1 MVFMKIGLPKALLYH
16 YYAPLWKAFFDEL
29 KVHYIESEDTTSKTV
44 LLGKEKSIDEACLA
58 LKIYLGHI
66 EELKDK
72 CDYILVPRIYSL
84 KKTEQVC
91 NNFNCLY
98 DLVRNTFKD
107 IKILNYNIDVKH
119 HQSEKSAF
127 LKIGK
132 DLGFSVMETARAYNL
147 AKEIETT
154 YYLNEVKKA
163 KKTLA
168 STKTKILLIGHPYI
182 LKDNLIGKS
191 IINYLEKNNIA
202 LIYSYQIKKDL
213 IEYNANKISPRIHF
227 TMNKRD
233 LAAFN
238 YFHDKV
244 DGTIIL
250 TAFPCG
256 PDSLSNEMIL
266 RKRKKHPLLLLT
278 FEDLTN
284 NTAVITRLESF
295 LDMLKGGIHL

>member
-1 MVFMKIGLPKALLYH
+1 MKIGLPKALLYH
-16 YYAPLWKAFFDEL
+16 YYSHLWKAFFDEL
-29 KVHYIESEDTTSKTV
+29 KISYIESNDTTTKT
-44 LLGKEKSIDEACLA
+44 LILGKEKSIDESCLA

-91 NNFNCLY
+91 TNFNCLY

>member
-58 LKIYLGHI
+58 LKIYLGHV

-91 NNFNCLY
+91 TNFNCLY

-119 HQSEKSAF
+119 HKSEKSAF

-132 DLGFSVMETARAYNL
+132 DLGFSVMEAARAYNL
-147 AKEIETT
+147 AKEIEDA

-163 KKTLA
+163 KKVLA
-168 STKTKILLIGHPYI
+168 SEKTKILLVGHPYI

-202 LIYSYQIKKDL
+202 LIYSYQIKEDL

-266 RKRKKHPLLLLT
+266 RKRGKHPLLLLT

>member
-1 MVFMKIGLPKALLYH
+1 MKIGLPKALLYY
-16 YYAPLWKAFFDEL
+16 YYAPLWKAFFNEL
-29 KVHYIESEDTTSKTV
+29 GVNYIESNDTTSKT
-44 LLGKEKSIDEACLA
+44 LILGKEKSIDESCLA

-84 KKTEQVC
+84 VKTEQVC
-91 NNFNCLY
+91 TNFNCLY
-98 DLVRNTFKD
+98 DLVRNTFPK

-119 HQSEKSAF
+119 HKTEKNAF

-132 DLGFSVMETARAYNL
+132 ELGFSIIESNNAYNK
-147 AKEIETT
+147 AKSIEKT
-154 YYLNEVKKA
+154 YYENEEKKA
-163 KKTLA
+163 KEALR
-168 STKTKILLIGHPYI
+168 SNKTKILLLGHPYI
-182 LKDNLIGKS
+182 LNDNLIGKN

-202 LIYSYQIKKDL
+202 IVYSYQIPKDL
-213 IEYNANKISPRIHF
+213 IEFNVNKISTKIHF
-227 TMNKRD
+227 TMNKKL

-238 YFHDKV
+238 YFKDKV

-256 PDSLSNEMIL
+256 PDSLSNEMII
-266 RKRKKHPLLLLT
+266 RKRKKHPTISLT

>member
-1 MVFMKIGLPKALLYH
+1 MKIGLPKALLYH

-29 KVHYIESEDTTSKTV
+29 GVDYIVSSDTTIKTLIV
-44 LLGKEKSIDEACLA
+44 GKEKSIDEACLA

-66 EELKDK
+66 EELKEK
-72 CDYILVPRIYSL
+72 CDYILVPRIFSL
-84 KKTEQVC
+84 VKSEQVC
-91 NNFNCLY
+91 TNFNALY

-119 HQSEKSAF
+119 HKYEKSAF

-132 DLGFSVMETARAYNL
+132 DLGFSILESARAYNK
-147 AKEIETT
+147 AKEIENN
-154 YYLNEVKKA
+154 YYKNEEKNA
-163 KKTLA
+163 KDILKTN
-168 STKTKILLIGHPYI
+168 KTKILLLGHPYI

-191 IINYLEKNNIA
+191 IVNYLLNNNISVV
-202 LIYSYQIKKDL
+202 YSYQVPREL
-213 IEYNANKISPRIHF
+213 IDFNCNKISTKIHF
-227 TMNKRD
+227 TMNKEQI
-233 LAAFN
+233 AAFN
-238 YFHDKV
+238 YFKDKV

-256 PDSLSNEMIL
+256 PDSLSNEMII
-266 RKRKKHPLLLLT
+266 RKRKKHPTLLLT

>member
-1 MVFMKIGLPKALLYH
+1 MKIGLPKALLYH

-29 KVHYIESEDTTSKTV
+29 GVDYIVSSDTTIKTLIV
-44 LLGKEKSIDEACLA
+44 GKEKSIDEACLA

-66 EELKDK
+66 EELKEK
-72 CDYILVPRIYSL
+72 CDYILVPRIFSL
-84 KKTEQVC
+84 VKSEQVC
-91 NNFNCLY
+91 TNFNALY

-119 HQSEKSAF
+119 HKYEKSAF
-127 LKIGK
+127 LKMGK
-132 DLGFSVMETARAYNL
+132 ELGFSILESARAYNK
-147 AKEIETT
+147 AKEIENN
-154 YYLNEVKKA
+154 YYKNEEKNA
-163 KKTLA
+163 KDILKTN
-168 STKTKILLIGHPYI
+168 KTKILLLGHPYI

-191 IINYLEKNNIA
+191 IVNYLLNNNISVV
-202 LIYSYQIKKDL
+202 YSYQVPREL
-213 IEYNANKISPRIHF
+213 IDFNCNKISTKIHF
-227 TMNKRD
+227 TMNKEQI
-233 LAAFN
+233 AAFN
-238 YFHDKV
+238 YFKDKV

-256 PDSLSNEMIL
+256 PDSLSNEMII
-266 RKRKKHPLLLLT
+266 RKRKKHPTLLLT

>member
-1 MVFMKIGLPKALLYH
+1 MKIGLPKALLYH
-16 YYAPLWKAFFDEL
+16 YYANLWKAFFDEL
-29 KVHYIESEDTTSKTV
+29 KVNYIESNDTTAKTL
-44 LLGKEKSIDEACLA
+44 LLGKEKSIDESCLA

-84 KKTEQVC
+84 TKSEQVC
-91 NNFNCLY
+91 TNFNALY
-98 DLVRNTFKD
+98 DLIRNTFPN
-107 IKILNYNIDVKH
+107 IKILNYNIDLKH
-119 HQSEKSAF
+119 HQTEKNAF
-127 LKIGK
+127 LKIGRE
-132 DLGFSVMETARAYNL
+132 LGFSIIESLNAYNK
-147 AKEIETT
+147 AKEIESN
-154 YYLNEVKKA
+154 YYKTEEQKA
-163 KKTLA
+163 KKELR
-168 STKTKILLIGHPYI
+168 SNKTKILLLGHPYI

-191 IINYLEKNNIA
+191 VINYLEKNNIST
-202 LIYSYQIKKDL
+202 IYSYQIPRDL
-213 IEYNANKISPRIHF
+213 IDFNCSKISTKIHF
-227 TMNKRD
+227 TMNKEY

-238 YFHDKV
+238 YFKDKV

-256 PDSLSNEMIL
+256 PDSLSNEMII
-266 RKRKKHPLLLLT
+266 RKRKKHPTLLLT

>member
-1 MVFMKIGLPKALLYH
+1 MKIGLPKALLY
-16 YYAPLWKAFFDEL
+16 YRYTPLWKAFFNEL
-29 KVHYIESEDTTSKTV
+29 NIDIIESNDTTAKT
-44 LLGKEKSIDEACLA
+44 LILGKEKSIDEACLA

-72 CDYILVPRIYSL
+72 CDYILVPRIFSL
-84 KKTEQVC
+84 TKDEQVC
-91 NNFNCLY
+91 TNFNALY
-98 DLVRNTFKD
+98 DIVRNTFPD

-119 HQSEKSAF
+119 HHSEKSGF
-127 LKIGK
+127 IKIGRE
-132 DLGFSVMETARAYNL
+132 LGFSIIETSNAYNK
-147 AKEIETT
+147 AKKIEKDF
-154 YYLNEVKKA
+154 YKNEEKKA
-163 KKTLA
+163 KEELR
-168 STKTKILLIGHPYI
+168 SNKTKILLLGHPYI

-191 IINYLEKNNIA
+191 IINYLEKNNISI
-202 LIYSYQIKKDL
+202 IYSYQIPRDL
-213 IEYNANKISPRIHF
+213 IDFNCSRISTKIHF
-227 TMNKRD
+227 TMNKEY

-238 YFHDKV
+238 YFKDKV

-256 PDSLSNEMIL
+256 PDSLSNEMII
-266 RKRKKHPLLLLT
+266 RKRKKHPTLLLT

>member
-1 MVFMKIGLPKALLYH
+1 MKIGLPKALLYH

-29 KVHYIESEDTTSKTV
+29 GVDYIVSSDTTIKTLIV
-44 LLGKEKSIDEACLA
+44 GKAKSIDEACLS

-66 EELKDK
+66 EELKEK
-72 CDYILVPRIYSL
+72 CDYILVPRIFSL
-84 KKTEQVC
+84 VKSEQVC
-91 NNFNCLY
+91 TNFNALY

-119 HQSEKSAF
+119 HKYEKSAF
-127 LKIGK
+127 LKMGK
-132 DLGFSVMETARAYNL
+132 ELGFSILESARAYNK
-147 AKEIETT
+147 AKEIENN
-154 YYLNEVKKA
+154 YYKNEEKNA
-163 KKTLA
+163 KDILKTN
-168 STKTKILLIGHPYI
+168 KTKILLLGHPYI

-191 IINYLEKNNIA
+191 IVNYLLNNNISVV
-202 LIYSYQIKKDL
+202 YSYQVPREL
-213 IEYNANKISPRIHF
+213 IDFNCNKISTKIHF
-227 TMNKRD
+227 TMNKEQI
-233 LAAFN
+233 AAFN
-238 YFHDKV
+238 YFKDKV

-256 PDSLSNEMIL
+256 PDSLSNEMII
-266 RKRKKHPLLLLT
+266 RKRKKHPTLLLT

>member
-1 MVFMKIGLPKALLYH
+1 MKIGLPKALLYH
-16 YYAPLWKAFFDEL
+16 YYGYLWKAFFDEL
-29 KVHYIESEDTTSKTV
+29 KVVVVESNDTTAKT
-44 LLGKEKSIDEACLA
+44 LILGKEKSIDESCLA

-66 EELKDK
+66 RELKDK

-84 KKTEQVC
+84 VKTEQVC
-91 NNFNCLY
+91 TNFNCLY
-98 DLVRNTFKD
+98 DLVRNTFPD

-119 HQSEKSAF
+119 HHSEKSGF
-127 LKIGK
+127 IKIGK
-132 DLGFSVMETARAYNL
+132 ELGFSIIESLEAY
-147 AKEIETT
+147 
-154 YYLNEVKKA
+154 KKA
-163 KKTLA
+163 KEVEDNYYKNEEKKAKAALN
-168 STKTKILLIGHPYI
+168 SNKTKILLLGHPYI
-182 LKDNLIGKS
+182 LNDNLIGKS
-191 IINYLEKNNIA
+191 ITSYLEKNNIS
-202 LIYSYQIKKDL
+202 LIYSYQIPRNL
-213 IEYNANKISPRIHF
+213 IEFNSKKLSEKIHF

-238 YFHDKV
+238 YFKDKV

-256 PDSLSNEMIL
+256 PDSLSNEMII